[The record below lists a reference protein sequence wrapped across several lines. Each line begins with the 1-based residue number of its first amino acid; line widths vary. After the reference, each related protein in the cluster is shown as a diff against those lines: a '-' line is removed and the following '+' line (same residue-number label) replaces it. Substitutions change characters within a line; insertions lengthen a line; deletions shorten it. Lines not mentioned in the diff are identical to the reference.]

1 MEKKKIKLWK
11 KILIIIII
19 LVILLLIHIVR
30 NLIIINSISSKLS
43 KLENSDNYKLTSYSY
58 NGNNFTIM
66 HYYFK
71 NGKSLEKN
79 ILISSDGNQKL
90 EVVKIFDG
98 ENRETYT
105 ISDDKSVNFV
115 DSEEYSEIMRF
126 FNELDTGSFW
136 NNIIMATIT
145 RISSQECNGK
155 KCYMATT
162 LFPNEHYRL
171 YYDKETGLMVRD
183 ETSSFSTEDD
193 IKVNCIKDSF
203 YEFDVVTDNDLID
216 SNISEYKNFDENK

>member
-1 MEKKKIKLWK
+1 MEI
-11 KILIIIII
+11 ILLLCIII
-19 LVILLLIHIVR
+19 L
-30 NLIIINSISSKLS
+30 K
-43 KLENSDNYKLTSYSY
+43 
-58 NGNNFTIM
+58 M
-66 HYYFK
+66 
-71 NGKSLEKN
+71 
-79 ILISSDGNQKL
+79 DGNQKL

-203 YEFDVVTDNDLID
+203 YEFNVVTDNDLID

>member
-105 ISDDKSVNFV
+105 ISDDKGVNFI
-115 DSEEYSEIMRF
+115 DSEKYSEIMRF

-162 LFPNEHYRL
+162 LFPNDHYRL

>member
-1 MEKKKIKLWK
+1 MEKKKMKLWK
-11 KILIIIII
+11 KILIIILII
-19 LVILLLIHIVR
+19 VILLLIHIVR
-30 NLIIINSISSKLS
+30 NLIIINKISSKLS
-43 KLENSDNYKLTSYSY
+43 KLESSDNYKLTSYLY

-66 HYYFK
+66 NYYFK

-115 DSEEYSEIMRF
+115 DSEKYVEIVRF
-126 FNELDTGSFW
+126 FNELDTGDFW

-145 RISSQECNGK
+145 RISSEECNGR

-162 LFPNEHYRL
+162 LFPNDHYRL
-171 YYDKETGLMVRD
+171 YYDKETGLIVRD
-183 ETSSFSTEDD
+183 ETSSFSTEDG

>member
-183 ETSSFSTEDD
+183 ETSSFNTEDD

-203 YEFDVVTDNDLID
+203 YEFNVVTDNDLID